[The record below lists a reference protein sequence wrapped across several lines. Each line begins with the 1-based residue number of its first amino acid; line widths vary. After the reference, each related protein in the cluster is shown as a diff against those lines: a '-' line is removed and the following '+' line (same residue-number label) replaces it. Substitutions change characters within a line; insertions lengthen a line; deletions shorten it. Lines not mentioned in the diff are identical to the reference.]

1 MASASSRNAKLVR
14 LRLATLSYS
23 HTFTV
28 GLVWLGF
35 GLVGLVVTAMRR
47 CRLSPVSCSRCL
59 TPWMM
64 GALDDGSE

>member
-35 GLVGLVVTAMRR
+35 GWVWFGWVGCDSNETLPPLAG
-47 CRLSPVSCSRCL
+47 LLQPV
-59 TPWMM
+59 PD
-64 GALDDGSE
+64 ALDDGRPR